1 PAPSPVPSSRTST
14 LHVGLFF
21 FDFLDFDGRRRKH
34 SCLNLGQ
41 LVQHLPKLPVLRLQP
56 ILKQLDQ
63 VALGQR
69 SLQGLPP
76 AP

>member
-1 PAPSPVPSSRTST
+1 MKSKES
-14 LHVGLFF
+14 LGIYMN
-21 FDFLDFDGRRRKH
+21 FLDFEGRKRKY

-41 LVQHLPKLPVLRLQP
+41 LVQHFPKLPVLRLQP

-63 VALGQR
+63 VALGHR
-69 SLQGLPP
+69 SVQGLPP